1 MMDLLLIVLLNP
13 TRREFSFVRIL
24 RRVTA
29 VCRWL
34 GHSQSSKLD
43 KAERTNKKSN
53 KKTVRC
59 WKEKEGRDDEGGDKG
74 RERRKTGGR
83 GREQEMASTR
93 GNKVRRGA
101 VLIRWDEVAVCV
113 CMRDE

>member
-1 MMDLLLIVLLNP
+1 MSGFCGGSPPYAGGWDIRNQV
-13 TRREFSFVRIL
+13 
-24 RRVTA
+24 
-29 VCRWL
+29 
-34 GHSQSSKLD
+34 KLD

-53 KKTVRC
+53 KKTVCC

-93 GNKVRRGA
+93 GNKARRGA